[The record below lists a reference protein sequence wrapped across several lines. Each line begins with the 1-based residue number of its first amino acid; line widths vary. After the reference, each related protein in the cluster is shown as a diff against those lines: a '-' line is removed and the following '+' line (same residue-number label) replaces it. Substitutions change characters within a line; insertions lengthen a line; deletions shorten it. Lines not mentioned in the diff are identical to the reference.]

1 MDAQEFKDKRE
12 KMRLTQKELAARLD
26 VTENSIWRWETGRG
40 EIPRMAELALKALRM
55 DLLVGDA
62 KNISED
68 GGSSMLRSVVSLAED
83 EGKGK
88 NRL

>member
-40 EIPRMAELALKALRM
+40 DIPRMVELALKALRM
-55 DLLVGDA
+55 ELLVGDA

-68 GGSSMLRSVVSLAED
+68 EGNSMLRSVVSLAED
-83 EGKGK
+83 EEKGK